1 MIRDALEKVLK
12 REHLSRDEAAG
23 VMGQI
28 ADGEAPPMQVA
39 ALLAA
44 LRTKGE
50 TPEEIAGAADAMR
63 ARLEPV
69 RVTAPVFVDTCGTG
83 GDGLG
88 TFNVSTTA
96 AFVVAGAGVV
106 VAKHGNRA
114 VSSKSGSADV
124 LAELGVNVD
133 LELERVEQS
142 IERVGIGFLFA
153 PRHHPAFRHV
163 APVRRELGTRTVFNV
178 LGPLLNPAGARRQ
191 VLGVYSPALVQPIA
205 EVLRLLGAE
214 HAMVVH
220 GDGLDELTPT
230 ATTHVAWVRGGD
242 VTVTTV
248 EPEQF
253 GIRRHT
259 RDELL
264 GGDAKTNARIA
275 LDVLEG
281 QTGAPREAV
290 VLNAAA
296 ALVVADAAANLEEG
310 VVLARRSIDSGAAR
324 AKLAALVAET
334 TS

>member
-28 ADGEAPPMQVA
+28 ADGDAPPMQVA

-88 TFNVSTTA
+88 TFNVSTTS

-124 LAELGVNVD
+124 LAELGVNV
-133 LELERVEQS
+133 ELSTERVEQS

-163 APVRRELGTRTVFNV
+163 ATVRRELGTRTVFNV

-191 VLGVYSPALVQPIA
+191 VMGVYSPALVQPIA

-230 ATTHVAWVRGGD
+230 SQTHVAWVRGGD

-253 GIRRHT
+253 GIRRHS